1 MSDIILVRVAD
12 RSMPILKKV
21 GALQHPMNLVC
32 LATWLREHGH
42 NPEIVDLEVEPQDYL
57 IERLKSAKPY
67 LVGITAM
74 TPNITEARHICT
86 LSRSLGI
93 KTVLGGAHPTVLPDR
108 TLQDTGCDYVVIGE
122 GEKPLC
128 ELLDNIKNNIPTDT
142 IKGIVFLKEGCAC
155 INERPPLIE
164 LNQLPIPD
172 RRFLKLDLYRGY
184 STPGISARAAVI
196 FTSRGCA
203 YDCTFCASKVIN
215 QRRVRF
221 RDMGSVFKEID
232 DVVSLGFR
240 HLTIDDDTFTLDSQ
254 RVKQFCSYLKSK
266 YPRLSWDC
274 DARVDTV
281 DAGLIRIM
289 KDSHCKKIAFGVE
302 SGSPRI
308 IKSINKN
315 IDINQVKRAFGL
327 AKKFKILTQ
336 GDFVIGFPEEAP
348 EDIKATEELIFEIKP
363 DFLLLSVCVPYP
375 GTAIYDYMLK
385 NGYLT
390 YKDWDSFVFFGK
402 DIPWRTAYFNGD
414 ELVAMR
420 KSISRKFYFRP
431 SYIFKK
437 ILSLHSISEIR
448 YLIKAGL
455 AAFDAF
461 LN

>member
-1 MSDIILVRVAD
+1 
-12 RSMPILKKV
+12 
-21 GALQHPMNLVC
+21 MNLVC

-42 NPEIVDLEVEPQDYL
+42 NPEIVDLELDSQTYL
-57 IERLKSAKPY
+57 IERLKSEKPY

-74 TPNITEARHICT
+74 TPNITEAKRICE

-93 KTVLGGAHPTVLPDR
+93 KTVLGGAHPTVLPDQ

-128 ELLDNIKNNIPTDT
+128 ELLNNIKNNSPADS
-142 IKGIVFLKEGCAC
+142 IKGIAFLKEGCAY
-155 INERPPLIE
+155 ISERPELIE
-164 LNQLPIPD
+164 LDELPVPD

-184 STPGISARAAVI
+184 STPGISAAAAVI

-240 HLTIDDDTFTLDSQ
+240 HLTIDDDTFTLDNQ

-281 DAGLIRIM
+281 DAGFIRIM

-308 IKSINKN
+308 LKLINKN
-315 IDINQVKRAFGL
+315 IDIDQVKRAFGL

-390 YKDWDSFVFFGK
+390 YKDWDSFVFFSK
-402 DIPWRTAYFNGD
+402 DIPWRTAYFNGK

-420 KSISRKFYFRP
+420 KSISRRFYFRP